1 MTGRNPWVVLGV
13 AEDTPY
19 HEVQRAFRR
28 RVKRTH
34 PDGGGDA
41 GEFATV
47 VQAFEVVRQALPPEC
62 RRRPARPTPYD
73 SWLRPGSPTRSWTED
88 ERRGSAVFRP
98 SADSGASPTVGPG
111 VSDFTALLQSEMSK
125 ARAGVAGA

>member
-41 GEFATV
+41 SEFATV
-47 VQAFEVVRQALPPEC
+47 VDAFEVVRQALPPEC

-73 SWLRPGSPTRSWTED
+73 NWVRPGSPTRSWTED
-88 ERRGSAVFRP
+88 DGRGPV
-98 SADSGASPTVGPG
+98 ASPWSDDAWTLPTIGPG
-111 VSDFTALLQSEMSK
+111 ESDFTALLHSEMSK